1 MSDTENKTENKKIYI
16 LLTSF
21 PDAGS
26 KMVGFMTHSIFTHA
40 SIGLG
45 EDMNTYYSFV
55 WKGFIVEKITKY
67 LKPNVKPYRC
77 ELYEFEVT
85 AEQHDIIKQIVLEFE
100 ATKQNYR
107 FARWELVL
115 GLMRMP
121 IIRRNRYYCSQFIA
135 DVLKKS
141 EVLKS
146 KRNSARFFP
155 KDFGKLAGGN
165 MIFKGNLL
173 GYAQK
178 FLLLPSVA

>member
-1 MSDTENKTENKKIYI
+1 MSNTETKKIYI

-26 KMVGFMTHSIFTHA
+26 KMVGLMTRSIFTHA

-55 WKGFIVEKITKY
+55 WKKGFFVEKVTRYI
-67 LKPNVKPYRC
+67 KPNVKPYRC

-85 AEQHDIIKQIVLEFE
+85 AEQYDVIKNIVLEFE
-100 ATKQNYR
+100 ATKNKYS
-107 FARWELVL
+107 FARWELVF

-135 DVLKKS
+135 EVLKKS

-146 KRNSARFFP
+146 KKNSARFFP